1 MEENFEFLDAKIANE
16 LSTQSFQSKNVKLLT
31 VIKQTI
37 TKAATDKHTY
47 MTEITVDQDD
57 VDAISLKHYL
67 EQFHYHVKLQSD
79 RSSRGQKIFI
89 TIDWSNAHEY

>member
-1 MEENFEFLDAKIANE
+1 MEEGFEFLDARIANE
-16 LSTQSFQSKNVKLLT
+16 LSTQSFQSKNIKLLAA
-31 VIKQTI
+31 IKQAI

-47 MTEITVDQDD
+47 MTEITVDQDE
-57 VDAISLKHYL
+57 VNVTSLKHYL

-79 RSSRGQKIFI
+79 QSSRGQKIFM